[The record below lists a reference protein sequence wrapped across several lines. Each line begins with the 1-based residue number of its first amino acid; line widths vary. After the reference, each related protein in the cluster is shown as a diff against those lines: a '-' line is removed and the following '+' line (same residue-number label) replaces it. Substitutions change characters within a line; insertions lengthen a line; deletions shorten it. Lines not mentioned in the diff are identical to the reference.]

1 MQGGDIEEASTR
13 KAPTSNTYD
22 QERAVLLAY
31 IQDFARALGDE
42 ASVTASTT
50 RAVNLYRQSGLALEA
65 FVEQLYA
72 ARQVTKERTAAIKGR
87 PKADGQGDAP
97 KNTLADS
104 FAVVEGLIGLHAE
117 RSSRGPWVPHHPSSR
132 PG

>member
-1 MQGGDIEEASTR
+1 M
-13 KAPTSNTYD
+13 
-22 QERAVLLAY
+22 LLAC
-31 IQDFARALGDE
+31 IQAVARELGDE

-87 PKADGQGDAP
+87 PKADGQGYAP
-97 KNTLADS
+97 KNKMAYY
-104 FAVVEGLIGLHAE
+104 FAVVEDLVGRRAE
-117 RSSRGPWVPHHPSSR
+117 QNS
-132 PG
+132 

>member
-1 MQGGDIEEASTR
+1 M
-13 KAPTSNTYD
+13 
-22 QERAVLLAY
+22 LLAY

-50 RAVNLYRQSGLALEA
+50 RAVNLYHQSGLALEA

-87 PKADGQGDAP
+87 PKTDGQGFGP
-97 KNTLADS
+97 KNTMASS
-104 FAVVEGLIGLHAE
+104 FAVVEDLVGLRTE
-117 RSSRGPWVPHHPSSR
+117 QNS
-132 PG
+132 